1 MGLSQSAAADT
12 NAGDLGACTNDFELV
27 IRASKEL
34 ESILTLEFGAG
45 GRGLHEKITTARV
58 GGALPD
64 GMDFSAYGGGGKGGS
79 GGGESKSPGPSTST
93 SNSKAD
99 AEADAMLAAF
109 GEGCGVAGGEVGVV
123 GVVGGEGPG
132 SNASCAEELDRMIRD
147 PSLSTDRPLD
157 FIDADLDAVVI
168 APPGTGGRFRP
179 TALPPQL
186 ARKMRFLATIR
197 NKLIHENDF
206 NVIPDREGFLRAFG
220 EAVEELRV
228 ILMEERRRMMSVVDY
243 ADQKASWKASWCV
256 LFPGLR
262 SLLAPLPPPTSLL
275 ASSLASTSSTH
286 SARLRWPPL
295 ASTLL
300 TRSASPPPSLHL
312 HRLATIALN
321 VAGASSSAVG
331 AVGGLAGKAVEAVAS
346 RLPSN
351 LSDDISVGVEG
362 VVAPITSGLYHAA
375 GGAVGTVASAA
386 HSSFSA
392 VTAAASGAGQAL
404 QSTMPAMPA
413 MPSLSVSLPDMM
425 LSLPALPAAPW
436 GAMLNYTLGGS
447 LGRSPVA
454 ASLPPPVFRVT
465 AMGVHRAMVE
475 LLYMPDDDDSGEE
488 RSSSGGESDGGG
500 MAANERAGGN
510 RTEQLTRAVDEL
522 LLEGGAVLNDGE
534 DGKSEAISSGGGGSG
549 GSGGGDRSGIDDA
562 SSRHPQA
569 AKRGRD
575 MHIWY
580 TVLSSTAATSPLSIP
595 SPSSSSPTLYRGP
608 FSVATSGVGGG
619 ETRICAMAECRTT
632 TRGGD
637 DGEHGDGG
645 GGDGDGD
652 GGDVL
657 SSDVVE
663 MVIPVAE
670 KDIAGTSET

>member
-1 MGLSQSAAADT
+1 M
-12 NAGDLGACTNDFELV
+12 
-27 IRASKEL
+27 
-34 ESILTLEFGAG
+34 
-45 GRGLHEKITTARV
+45 
-58 GGALPD
+58 
-64 GMDFSAYGGGGKGGS
+64 
-79 GGGESKSPGPSTST
+79 
-93 SNSKAD
+93 
-99 AEADAMLAAF
+99 
-109 GEGCGVAGGEVGVV
+109 
-123 GVVGGEGPG
+123 
-132 SNASCAEELDRMIRD
+132 
-147 PSLSTDRPLD
+147 
-157 FIDADLDAVVI
+157 
-168 APPGTGGRFRP
+168 
-179 TALPPQL
+179 
-186 ARKMRFLATIR
+186 
-197 NKLIHENDF
+197 
-206 NVIPDREGFLRAFG
+206 
-220 EAVEELRV
+220 
-228 ILMEERRRMMSVVDY
+228 
-243 ADQKASWKASWCV
+243 
-256 LFPGLR
+256 
-262 SLLAPLPPPTSLL
+262 
-275 ASSLASTSSTH
+275 
-286 SARLRWPPL
+286 
-295 ASTLL
+295 
-300 TRSASPPPSLHL
+300 
-312 HRLATIALN
+312 
-321 VAGASSSAVG
+321 G
-331 AVGGLAGKAVEAVAS
+331 AVGGLAGGAVEAVAS

-351 LSDDISVGVEG
+351 ISYDISAGVEG

-386 HSSFSA
+386 HSSLSA

-447 LGRSPVA
+447 LGRPPVA

-475 LLYMPDDDDSGEE
+475 LLYMPDDDDSGEGGG
-488 RSSSGGESDGGG
+488 SSGGESDGGG

-510 RTEQLTRAVDEL
+510 RTEQLTRAVDAL

-534 DGKSEAISSGGGGSG
+534 DVKSEAISSGGSGGGGRG
-549 GSGGGDRSGIDDA
+549 GSGGGGDSSSTDDA

-575 MHIWY
+575 VHIWY
-580 TVLSSTAATSPLSIP
+580 TVLSSTAATSPLSTP

-637 DGEHGDGG
+637 DGGHGDGGGG
-645 GGDGDGD
+645 GGDGDGG

-663 MVIPVAE
+663 MVIPVTE
-670 KDIAGTSET
+670 KDIAGTSDT